1 MGGGLERKWVGRL
14 APLDSVTASKTPSR
28 TAPAWWRTAHQWRT
42 GHRGYLAGYHEGYDA
57 GLAPVPAPKRALP
70 WTNKRRT

>member
-1 MGGGLERKWVGRL
+1 MGGGLERNWVAGWRIGLSDGLQDAKQDSPRL
-14 APLDSVTASKTPSR
+14 VADSP
-28 TAPAWWRTAHQWRT
+28 PMENW
-42 GHRGYLAGYHEGYDA
+42 HRGYLAGYHEGYDA